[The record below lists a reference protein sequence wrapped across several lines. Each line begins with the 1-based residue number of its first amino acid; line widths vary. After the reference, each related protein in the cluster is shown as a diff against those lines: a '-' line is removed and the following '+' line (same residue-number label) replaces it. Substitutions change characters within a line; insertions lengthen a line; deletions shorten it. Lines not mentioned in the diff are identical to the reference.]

1 MNWDFDYG
9 ANSDQ
14 ENVSIGMK
22 YTLMKVPGSSNLI
35 IEIEEESK
43 LTFSLDVSDKVNATL
58 LVTKSN

>member
-1 MNWDFDYG
+1 
-9 ANSDQ
+9 
-14 ENVSIGMK
+14 
-22 YTLMKVPGSSNLI
+22 LI